1 MFIFIALYHI
11 DKSKEIELDGLWSL
25 KYLNLRINSLERFS
39 ARNLPS
45 LKHLVL
51 YIENLSNKM
60 SKEIF
65 ENLSNLSSIKEL
77 QIIGNFSGISFKNL
91 VNLEKLSIT
100 CNFSKNFSLFKN
112 LRSKHLHLQE
122 LSINIKNLN
131 DKNIIKLFSGN
142 KFPYLVKLNIEHCKM
157 TKLEKKMFEGFPML
171 RSLSITQSKP
181 LRLIDADAF
190 SSLTNLVHLN
200 LSWNSIKTINQRTF
214 SGLINLET
222 LILSC
227 NSIDFIEKKSFSSL
241 KNLIELNLCFNRLSI
256 LNPKVFIGLRN
267 LKKLNLKNNMLTDF
281 DLSKLEYY
289 CNIDRNNLVYSLIV
303 KLKNVLRRSKDSK
316 IGLELE
322 RVKDDAFIKDETI
335 DMSFRC

>member
-1 MFIFIALYHI
+1 
-11 DKSKEIELDGLWSL
+11 
-25 KYLNLRINSLERFS
+25 
-39 ARNLPS
+39 
-45 LKHLVL
+45 
-51 YIENLSNKM
+51 M

-65 ENLSNLSSIKEL
+65 KNLSNLSSIKEL
-77 QIIGNFSGISFKNL
+77 QIIGNFSGINFKNL

-100 CNFSKNFSLFKN
+100 CNFSKYFGLFKN
-112 LRSKHLHLQE
+112 LRQHLRLQE

-131 DKNIIKLFSGN
+131 DKNIIKLFAGN
-142 KFPYLVKLNIEHCKM
+142 KFPSLVKLDIEHSKM
-157 TKLEKKMFEGFPML
+157 TKLEKKMLEGFPML
-171 RSLSITQSKP
+171 RSLSITQSKK
-181 LRLIDADAF
+181 LRIIDADAF

-200 LSWNSIKTINQRTF
+200 LSWNSIETINQRNF

-227 NSIDFIEKKSFSSL
+227 NSIDSIEKRSFSSL
-241 KNLIELNLCFNRLSI
+241 KKLIELNLCFNKLSI

-281 DLSKLEYY
+281 DFSKLEYY
-289 CNIDRNNLVYSLIV
+289 CNIDKNNLISNLII

-322 RVKDDAFIKDETI
+322 RVKDDAFIKDESI
-335 DMSFRC
+335 DMSFQW